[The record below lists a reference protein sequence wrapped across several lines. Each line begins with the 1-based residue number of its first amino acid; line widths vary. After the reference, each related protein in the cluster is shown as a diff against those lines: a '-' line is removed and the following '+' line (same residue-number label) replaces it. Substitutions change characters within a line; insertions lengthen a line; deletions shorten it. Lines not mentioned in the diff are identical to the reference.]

1 MINLNPT
8 NQMKYRLQQQ
18 RIEAPADDNQRSGNA
33 IKIGSPSVGTNNDD
47 SDDTGDSGVTNRD
60 LDVFNAYH
68 KLDQRT
74 GERRG
79 STLGKFANQVD
90 EEKEDS
96 EEDTKEDDFNQE
108 EVSKQASSKDE
119 GKKELTDQELLEL
132 DETKLVNAKGQP
144 VSAATS
150 ATIKKFKE
158 SLTKKTAAIAELEE
172 KLKAGPQLTEE
183 SPEIKLIKEENSKLK
198 KQIDDEYFEKSD
210 AFKQAFVAPVQ
221 ESISKLN
228 QYFTHLTEDDGS
240 AKELNALFAKA
251 GKAAKS
257 GDRVGFAKILDEIA
271 EDHVDGGTAMKS
283 VFGSDMLEWFK
294 LTQAHEKAFNDK
306 NEDRKKIVTRT
317 LAEQRR
323 SNVSSIDRDIQ
334 DGVAQFEF
342 SKKAVLDGLNGE
354 EKENYT
360 KLYKERFSK
369 VTESIGEFSIT
380 GKVNKDLTDVI
391 NDGVIAPALKHE
403 LNIAWA
409 GFKDS
414 MNKVAMLEK
423 ELAEVKSKLGKVS
436 REPGERIGA
445 RYTNTTSSKP
455 TEKPRSRIFAALSG
469 AED

>member
-1 MINLNPT
+1 
-8 NQMKYRLQQQ
+8 MKYRLHQQ
-18 RIEAPADDNQRSGNA
+18 RIEAPADDSQRSGNA
-33 IKIGSPSVGTNNDD
+33 IKIGSPSAGPINDE
-47 SDDTGDSGVTNRD
+47 SDDAGDSGVSNRD

-90 EEKEDS
+90 EEEEDGKEDS
-96 EEDTKEDDFNQE
+96 KEETFKQEDTF
-108 EVSKQASSKDE
+108 SKDDT
-119 GKKELTDQELLEL
+119 KKELTDQELLDL
-132 DETKLVNAKGQP
+132 DETKLVNAKGQQ
-144 VSAATS
+144 VSSATS

-158 SLTKKTAAIAELEE
+158 SLTKKTATIAELEE

-183 SPEIKLIKEENSKLK
+183 SPEIKLIKEENAKLK

-221 ESISKLN
+221 ESINKLN

-240 AKELNALFAKA
+240 AKELNSLFAKA
-251 GKAAKS
+251 GKAAKA
-257 GDRVGFAKILDEIA
+257 GDRVGFAKLLDEIA

-294 LTQAHEKAFNDK
+294 LTQAHEKAFSDK

-334 DGVAQFEF
+334 DSVSQFEF
-342 SKKAVLDGLNGE
+342 SKKAVLDGLEGE

-360 KLYKERFSK
+360 KLYKDRFNK

-414 MNKVAMLEK
+414 MNKVSMLEK
-423 ELAEVKSKLGKVS
+423 ELAEVKARLGKVS